1 MQGVELFMS
10 TTTLSVSYGNGG
22 IAIQRHIL
30 VSIQSCALAI
40 LFLAFVLSWRLSEK
54 KIILAR
60 KGFSPWIDFA
70 LSFVIFA
77 CCLGNSLHL
86 QDNISSFQLS
96 IICSISSSMLWIYS
110 IVALFSRSCHMSRNK
125 TILSTVMTGITLIVG
140 ICFCESAYVRIVAK
154 ECADQTLIYFDG
166 FIGIASSIFA
176 ALHLS
181 GISSSTSSVNH
192 NNTLLSGALSST
204 TSDTVNDNNSTSIPF
219 LSQAESDEDINNED
233 EEVFSLHQRINHD
246 NADLFSLFS
255 FSFLDGLFEIGLER
269 QLEMYDLEDVP
280 AADATDAWAHKF
292 RQILIKWRITF
303 NQLKNTQNSQ
313 KSQHTKGI
321 VLLTLLCKVFGAQ
334 WALLGFLQAGC
345 VGAAMISPILLS
357 QLLGYLAAPT
367 SEPSSDPLFGL
378 LWVALLVATQGFAA
392 LFTTQFC
399 YRFLRLQLRLRAALV
414 SAVFRTMLEAPL
426 SVRNAV
432 GGKVTNF
439 LSVDV
444 QKLQDAVPSFH
455 QFWSLPIQ
463 VGVTIYLLA
472 TQMSWG
478 AISGLAVL
486 CVIVP
491 VNIVVAKRI
500 GTMTDEMMTARDER
514 VRITGELLAGVRVV
528 KLQAWEVPLL
538 DRIRVARELEL
549 VSLKARKYLDAAC
562 VFFWAATPVLIAFAT
577 FASVVASLPDRGLS
591 GGDVS
596 SSYFT
601 ASSVFT
607 TVSLLNLLVYP
618 MNAFPW
624 ILTGVLEAWV
634 SLGRLESFLCC
645 ESETKKG
652 ELMLA
657 DAPMYEYASTLDKSL
672 LTIQGTFAF
681 AKQCEKDDDENESS
695 TRTGADFFRLSVDYR
710 SSPVSIYPG
719 SLLAVCGPV
728 GAGKSAFLSS
738 MLRDAYSY
746 TSVNDD
752 SGESKSSM
760 LRLSPNCTMSY
771 APQRPWIRNVSFRDN
786 ILFGEVFDQKRY
798 DRVLDAC
805 SLVSDIST
813 LTEGDSTVVSDH
825 TLSGGQMQRINIARA
840 LYASSTLVIL
850 DDPLSAVDTTV
861 SLSIWKRAL
870 SPSPKG
876 HEHSWSEF
884 DNGECSFLSAENR
897 ACILVSHDS
906 RFIPM
911 CDSVLV
917 LKRDHKVL
925 NNSNVE
931 YWGPVTGMPLALV
944 KNSIN
949 NEKAL
954 VDNDIIEESKTSGKI
969 SPIDGDQDKSTIVKA
984 DADSK
989 LDEEKRLEAREK
1001 GAVKGAVVFTYISAV
1016 GFLLSGVI
1024 LTSLCLMQLS
1034 RIASDWWLSVWSA
1047 SASDSGSSSGGA
1059 SAALASLL
1067 SSWSS
1072 LNFLTVYGSIT
1083 LFNTLAVIVRSW
1095 SFAKG
1100 GILAAIKIHDTLLVS
1115 VAFAS
1120 MEFFDSTP
1128 CGRLLNRFSTD
1139 IYATDESL
1147 PFQLNILLA
1156 QVVGMGGTLLVL
1168 VYSTSGV
1175 FLIVIPTLY
1184 IVYSS
1189 IQVKYRASSREL
1201 KRLDSTSRSPVF
1213 SYFGECAIGSP
1224 VIRAHSVGKSEQ
1236 ADLIGLDPSNCSK
1249 LVSAIDREHVQCID
1263 SLNTSQ
1269 RTSFSMGIAGQ
1280 WLALRLQAIGAVI
1293 VFLVAFVSVL
1303 VRVLTDA
1310 SQAAQGDD
1318 GGCLADDSSSTATGG
1333 SGGDAAAAGT
1343 AGLSLSYAIPIVG
1356 ALQGLISTF
1365 TDTEK
1370 EMVSVE
1376 RCKEYADLP
1385 SEEES
1390 MGDSTLPDK
1399 AFDSFEKSSHLG
1411 ATVEFINV
1419 TSRYPG
1425 TIRSALTNVSIY
1437 VSAGE
1442 KVGLCGRTG
1451 SGKSTF
1457 LSLLHRLAPIVSG
1470 SIRLDGLDS
1479 HNFRLRNLRK
1489 ALTVIPQE
1497 PLLFSGTVRFNLDPA
1512 GMHKDIDLIRSLKT
1526 CRLLASLDDKVE
1538 EGGKNWSVGER
1549 QLLCLARA
1557 LLKKSRIV
1565 CIDEATAATDS
1576 TTDLLI
1582 QGVLSEAFKGA
1593 TLFVIAHR
1601 VSTLLTCDRIL
1612 VLSDG
1617 TIVEDGSPSALQ
1629 KITDGRF
1636 SKLLSDG
1643 ADI

>member
-1 MQGVELFMS
+1 MS
-10 TTTLSVSYGNGG
+10 LSVSYGNGG

-30 VSIQSCALAI
+30 VSTQSCALAL
-40 LFLAFVLSWRLSEK
+40 LFLAFVWSWRLNEK
-54 KIILAR
+54 KVRQSR
-60 KGFSPWIDFA
+60 KASSPWIDFT
-70 LSFVIFA
+70 LCFLIFA
-77 CCLGNSLHL
+77 CSLGSSLHL
-86 QDNISSFQLS
+86 QEINTSAFSLAVLVTISSALLWVY
-96 IICSISSSMLWIYS
+96 SMLG
-110 IVALFSRSCHMSRNK
+110 LFSNPFQMSQNK
-125 TILSTVMTGITLIVG
+125 TILSNVLAGVLFIIG
-140 ICFCESAYVRIVAK
+140 ICFCESAYVRLVARA
-154 ECADQTLIYFDG
+154 CADQTLIYFDG
-166 FIGIASSIFA
+166 FLGIATSIFA
-176 ALHLS
+176 ALHIS
-181 GISSSTSSVNH
+181 GLATPKFSVNSSRVSE
-192 NNTLLSGALSST
+192 TLN
-204 TSDTVNDNNSTSIPF
+204 SDTDMTSRESDTNIPF
-219 LSQAESDEDINNED
+219 LTEEELKEDESD
-233 EEVFSLHQRINHD
+233 FHRLKHD
-246 NADLFSLFS
+246 DADVFSLFS
-255 FSFLDGLFEIGLER
+255 FSFLDSLFTTGLER
-269 QLEMYDLEDVP
+269 QLEMHDLEDVP
-280 AADATDAWAHKF
+280 AADATDAWANNF
-292 RQILIKWRITF
+292 RQILSEWRNATIDVT
-303 NQLKNTQNSQ
+303 NKHP
-313 KSQHTKGI
+313 KTKGI
-321 VLLTLLCKVFGAQ
+321 VLLLLLCKVFGAQ

-345 VGAAMISPILLS
+345 VAAAMVSPILLS

-367 SEPSSDPLFGL
+367 SDPSSSPFFGL
-378 LWVALLVATQGFAA
+378 LWVALLVATQGGAA

-500 GTMTDEMMTARDER
+500 GTMTGEMMTARDER

-549 VSLKARKYLDAAC
+549 VSLKSRKYLDAAC

-577 FASVVASLPDRGLS
+577 FASVVASLPDRGER

-634 SLGRLESFLCC
+634 SLGRLEAFLCGSDF
-645 ESETKKG
+645 EKG
-652 ELMLA
+652 QAKLA
-657 DAPMYEYASTLDKSL
+657 DAPLYGKLSPTSTVL
-672 LTIQGTFAF
+672 LTVQGTFAF
-681 AKQCEKDDDENESS
+681 VKEEMGEGGEGKEKEGSKKE
-695 TRTGADFFRLSVDYR
+695 GAEIFRLEVDYLG
-710 SSPVSIYPG
+710 SPVSISSG
-719 SLLAVCGPV
+719 TILAVCGSV
-728 GAGKSAFLSS
+728 GSGKSAFVSS
-738 MLRDAYSY
+738 LLRDAYSY
-746 TSVNDD
+746 SSSND
-752 SGESKSSM
+752 GTESLSPV
-760 LRLSPNCTMSY
+760 RLSSACSISY
-771 APQRPWIRNVSFRDN
+771 APQRPWIRNTSLRDN
-786 ILFGEVFDQKRY
+786 IVFGEIFDQKRY
-798 DRVLDAC
+798 DRVLDSC

-813 LTEGDSTVVSDH
+813 LFEGDSTIVSDH
-825 TLSGGQMQRINIARA
+825 TLSGGQMQRVNIARA
-840 LYASSTLVIL
+840 LYATSTLVIL
-850 DDPLSAVDTTV
+850 DDPLSAVDTSV

-870 SPSPKG
+870 APSPRG
-876 HEHSWSEF
+876 QEHSWPSF
-884 DNGECSFLSAENR
+884 DKGICSFLSAENR
-897 ACILVSHDS
+897 ACILVTHDS
-906 RFIPM
+906 RFIPL
-911 CDSVLV
+911 CDSVLA
-917 LKRDHKVL
+917 LKRDDLEINK
-925 NNSNVE
+925 SRTE
-931 YWGPVTGMPLALV
+931 YWGSVKDMPAV
-944 KNSIN
+944 EKRAITFEKSFNSDVAEPKVEGGQ
-949 NEKAL
+949 EKI
-954 VDNDIIEESKTSGKI
+954 VDRDN
-969 SPIDGDQDKSTIVKA
+969 

-989 LDEEKRLEAREK
+989 LDEQKRLEAREK
-1001 GAVKGAVVFTYISAV
+1001 GAVKSVVVLTYISAV
-1016 GFLLSGVI
+1016 GYFLSGLI
-1024 LTSLCLMQLS
+1024 ITSLCLMQLS

-1100 GILAAIKIHDTLLVS
+1100 GILAAIKIHDSLLVS
-1115 VAFAS
+1115 VAFAT
-1120 MEFFDSTP
+1120 MEFFDKTP

-1168 VYSTSGV
+1168 IYSTSGV

-1213 SYFGECAIGSP
+1213 SHFGECALGSP
-1224 VIRAHSVGKSEQ
+1224 VIRAHSVGKTDRKELVGLISPRDFS
-1236 ADLIGLDPSNCSK
+1236 DLD
-1249 LVSAIDREHVQCID
+1249 SAVDREHLRSID
-1263 SLNTSQ
+1263 SLNSSQ

-1310 SQAAQGDD
+1310 SQATLGDD
-1318 GGCLADDSSSTATGG
+1318 GGCLADTPTSTSSGG
-1333 SGGDAAAAGT
+1333 DGDAAAAGT

-1390 MGDSTLPDK
+1390 MGDASVPDK
-1399 AFDSFEKSSHLG
+1399 AFDSFEKSINPG
-1411 ATVEFINV
+1411 AAVEFINV
-1419 TSRYPG
+1419 SSRYPG
-1425 TIRSALTNVSIY
+1425 TIRSALSDVSIK
-1437 VSAGE
+1437 VPAGE

-1457 LSLLHRLAPIVSG
+1457 LSLLHRLAPLVSG

-1479 HNFRLRNLRK
+1479 RKFRLRNLRQ

-1512 GMHKDIDLIRSLKT
+1512 GMYKDKDLIRSLKT
-1526 CRLLASLDDKVE
+1526 CRLLAALDDKVE

-1576 TTDLLI
+1576 ATDLLI

-1601 VSTLLTCDRIL
+1601 VSTLLTCDRVL

-1617 TIVEDGSPSALQ
+1617 KIVEDGSPSDLQ

-1636 SKLLSDG
+1636 AKFLADG
-1643 ADI
+1643 TAVS